1 MKKRNILL
9 SLLLIISLA
18 ACKVDVKN
26 AEDVMLTKEDYEL
39 NVFDSFDGGDNLDY
53 GAGVYSF
60 KGIRPDDLRLTLST
74 YDNGEITEAFDIELP
89 KIEDT
94 DKLGIAVNSSKI
106 YIYDLSDNKTS
117 VLTHYE
123 FKDKKLNHKMANG
136 WQWDNGG
143 VIKDGEVYPVFA
155 SFSNEANSLITPIF
169 HEDDIR
175 DWIKNNKEY
184 SGMILE
190 LRLEDR
196 KNSSG

>member
-9 SLLLIISLA
+9 CLFLILSLA
-18 ACKVDVKN
+18 SCKVEVKN

-39 NVFDSFDGGDNLDY
+39 NVFDTFDGGDNLDY

-74 YDNGEITEAFDIELP
+74 YENGEISEAFDIELP
-89 KIEDT
+89 KIEDK

-106 YIYDLSDNKTS
+106 YIYDLSVNKAS
-117 VLTHYE
+117 VLTNYE
-123 FKDKKLNHKMANG
+123 FKDKKLTHKMSNG

-143 VIKDGEVYPVFA
+143 VIKNGEVYPIFA
-155 SFSNEANSLITPIF
+155 SFSNEANSLVTPIF

-184 SGMILE
+184 SGMLLE
-190 LRLEDR
+190 LRLDDSE
-196 KNSSG
+196 

>member
-9 SLLLIISLA
+9 SLLLILSLS
-18 ACKVDVKN
+18 ACKVEVKN

-39 NVFDSFDGGDNLDY
+39 DVLDSFDGGDNLDY

-74 YDNGEITEAFDIELP
+74 YENGEITEAFDIELP
-89 KIEDT
+89 KIEDK
-94 DKLGIAVNSSKI
+94 DKLGIAVNSSEL
-106 YIYDLSDNKTS
+106 YIYDISDKKTS

-123 FKDKKLNHKMANG
+123 FDDKTIANKMSNG
-136 WQWDNGG
+136 WEWANGG

-175 DWIKNNKEY
+175 DWIKTHKEY
-184 SGMILE
+184 SGMLLE
-190 LRLEDR
+190 LRLEDS
-196 KNSSG
+196 KK